1 MLPLI
6 FWQSVNI
13 VSTKGQGGVDYVPQY
28 FNLPPPPLCV
38 EMGFTRTFPGNQ
50 DVTVKLKSELIS
62 IKF

>member
-1 MLPLI
+1 MKKTNNLFNPKRHGL
-6 FWQSVNI
+6 F
-13 VSTKGQGGVDYVPQY
+13 GQLDTWVGAP
-28 FNLPPPPLCV
+28 CV